1 MAGRHSAKTSKKP
14 IVILITVIAVIVAA
28 GIICAVMLMNTESSS
43 QNQSTTVQQTT
54 AAAKTTQDNSVQ
66 TEQTTQV
73 SEQTSVSTQADDQ
86 GVKDDKEETSAV
98 QNEVVVPTK
107 GSGEI
112 SYFNATYVPYKAVDT
127 ATNTEC
133 SLREVF
139 GSAFSNGVITFNSDG
154 TFTDSVT
161 SSAANYGEY
170 IVEGDEISAT
180 YSNDKNMQITASEWD
195 GDTPTELII
204 NYGGY
209 DVYFNM

>member
-1 MAGRHSAKTSKKP
+1 MQYRYRAKTSKKP
-14 IVILITVIAVIVAA
+14 TVIIIAVIAVIVVA
-28 GIICAVMLMNTESSS
+28 GIICAMMLMNTKSTSEP
-43 QNQSTTVQQTT
+43 QSNTTQQTT
-54 AAAKTTQDNSVQ
+54 ASTETTVDSSAQ

-73 SEQTSVSTQADDQ
+73 SEQSTLSTQADDEE
-86 GVKDDKEETSAV
+86 DNEETSAI

-107 GSGEI
+107 GGAEI
-112 SYFNATYVPYKAVDT
+112 SYFNATYVPYKAIDT
-127 ATNTEC
+127 STNTEC

-161 SSAANYGEY
+161 SSASNYGEY
-170 IVEGDEISAT
+170 VVEGDEISAT
-180 YSNDKNMQITASEWD
+180 YSNDKNMQITAVGWD